1 MTDENDIEEA
11 DDREESPKETVR
23 DTAPRVLRDPVTGK
37 FLAGTKAGPGRPKG
51 LKDRLNVQVIA
62 TLEALWDKR
71 GAEIIDQLA
80 AEKPEVVASLIAR
93 LIPQELATQAITGND
108 EADKAQG
115 NQEVT
120 VRVVTQQHQD
130 VLPPREVEGEL
141 MHDASTLEI
150 ALVISSASCPSAART
165 NTFSSLTVKG

>member
-1 MTDENDIEEA
+1 MSDETVAECNELVA
-11 DDREESPKETVR
+11 ESTKETAGN
-23 DTAPRVLRDPVTGK
+23 TVLRDPVTGK

-51 LKDRLNVQVIA
+51 LRDRLNVQVIE
-62 TLEALWDKR
+62 TLEALWTKR

-93 LIPQELATQAITGND
+93 LIPQELATQAITGSD
-108 EADKAQG
+108 EKVQS

-141 MHDASTLEI
+141 ITHQDGAHVSH
-150 ALVISSASCPSAART
+150 
-165 NTFSSLTVKG
+165 

>member
-1 MTDENDIEEA
+1 MSDEHDIEDT
-11 DDREESPKETVR
+11 DDRAESPKETVR
-23 DTAPRVLRDPVTGK
+23 DTTPRVLRDPVTGK

-51 LKDRLNVQVIA
+51 LKDRLNVQVIQ
-62 TLEALWDKR
+62 TLEALWEKR

-108 EADKAQG
+108 EAEKGQG

-120 VRVVTQQHQD
+120 IRLVQQASEPA
-130 VLPPREVEGEL
+130 LPEPAIEVEGEL
-141 MHDASTLEI
+141 MPPDITH
-150 ALVISSASCPSAART
+150 
-165 NTFSSLTVKG
+165 

>member
-1 MTDENDIEEA
+1 MNDADCNEEVA
-11 DDREESPKETVR
+11 ECNELVAESTKETAGNTV
-23 DTAPRVLRDPVTGK
+23 VRDPVTGK

-51 LKDRLNVQVIA
+51 RKDRLNVQVIE
-62 TLEALWDKR
+62 TLEALWTKR

-93 LIPQELATQAITGND
+93 LIPQQLAEQAITGDD
-108 EADKAQG
+108 EQKAQG

-130 VLPPREVEGEL
+130 VLPPREVVGEL
-141 MHDASTLEI
+141 VDENDSQHVSH
-150 ALVISSASCPSAART
+150 
-165 NTFSSLTVKG
+165 

>member
-1 MTDENDIEEA
+1 MTDDSVA
-11 DDREESPKETVR
+11 DCNEVVAESPKETAGN
-23 DTAPRVLRDPVTGK
+23 TVLRDPVTGK

-51 LKDRLNVQVIA
+51 RRDQLNVQVIE
-62 TLEALWDKR
+62 TLEALWTKR

-93 LIPQELATQAITGND
+93 LIPQELATQAITGD
-108 EADKAQG
+108 DTEKAQA

-130 VLPPREVEGEL
+130 VLPTREVEGEL
-141 MHDASTLEI
+141 MHDDT
-150 ALVISSASCPSAART
+150 T
-165 NTFSSLTVKG
+165 TH

>member
-1 MTDENDIEEA
+1 MSDNHDDEHDVCRADIPEE
-11 DDREESPKETVR
+11 
-23 DTAPRVLRDPVTGK
+23 TARNTVLRDPITGK

-51 LKDRLNVQVIA
+51 RKDRLNEQVIT
-62 TLEALWDKR
+62 TLEALWTKR

-93 LIPQELATQAITGND
+93 LIPQELATQAITGD
-108 EADKAQG
+108 DQEKADG

-120 VRVVTQQHQD
+120 IRVVSDQRHD

-141 MHDASTLEI
+141 VDENDSQY
-150 ALVISSASCPSAART
+150 
-165 NTFSSLTVKG
+165 LTH

>member
-1 MTDENDIEEA
+1 MSDEHRSDECAEEA
-11 DDREESPKETVR
+11 TFTEEMPKETAR
-23 DTAPRVLRDPVTGK
+23 NTVLRDPVTGK

-51 LKDRLNVQVIA
+51 RKDRLNEQVIT
-62 TLEALWDKR
+62 TLEALWTKR

-93 LIPQELATQAITGND
+93 LIPQELATQAITGDD
-108 EADKAQG
+108 EQKAQG

-120 VRVVTQQHQD
+120 IKVVADKRHE

-141 MHDASTLEI
+141 MLDDDGANVTH
-150 ALVISSASCPSAART
+150 
-165 NTFSSLTVKG
+165 